1 MPRKENDS
9 TRTHIIYGDTI
20 KFTHGVDETVHIVA
34 PDTNSVNFVNDVK
47 FEKPIFTDIIKNNS
61 NEELFSFDNTNDKL
75 VVKKAINF
83 NNVAVSNFNNVTL
96 NSSQILSANLSGQSA
111 PNNTI
116 DKELDDLTIAVGQN
130 TNRTTGLTV
139 NRIMRTT
146 GAGNIAPADFD
157 SDKILRNNLATQQEI
172 VSDLNFANGKSIK
185 YNGNQIALS
194 DINGYTALQDEVDIN
209 TAKVGITTTQRDAI
223 IANTAKVGI
232 TTTQRDDIL
241 ANNNKVGI
249 TTTQRD
255 DILAN
260 NNKVG
265 ITTTQRDDIL
275 TNNNKIALSSAE
287 YSKIQALPAVADINA
302 IAHTNDSGLTLF
314 TNDIGCG
321 AIQGSSAILGSN
333 GYLAINSTNDDASI
347 SFDQDVGQ
355 GGFVLSN
362 SSGDLAI
369 NTNIDLE
376 TGHKYKIDGSD
387 LNFSDL
393 AGTVADNQIVS
404 SIARVTATN
413 TLLDAKVNKS
423 TPTFSG
429 LSDGFCKIANNVLS
443 GGNTIVDGDL
453 PSTITRNTA
462 LGDYLKRDGSV
473 AGTGTLTVPRLNLGD
488 TSHYINKDGNDDLI
502 FEVAGGDIHKFKIGS
517 STIASVDSG
526 GIDLTSGKVFS
537 IDGTTLTGITTQQ
550 ASAIVLNTAK
560 NSITSQQATDI
571 TNSFK
576 NTDNIQVPSN
586 KHIYR
591 ATSSFGASSVISSN
605 NWITIAVVPSVS
617 STFGYSN
624 STFSILD
631 SNRRCFAQFT
641 VSIIKA
647 SYTINVDTYASSKS
661 SNSNTGISNVRLRAN
676 GSYFDGSQ
684 RQGCLLQIFSK
695 STSANY
701 TIYEHAAANYI
712 ETGFDLV
719 SPEIN
724 STSTSSFTKISDG
737 STITVSNV
745 ANYITV
751 DSVDLDDFNKDYTT
765 DHSDSQ
771 YEGDFLV
778 RCGGNAYFKRRIVM
792 ESTTEDIYQTHSN
805 SSSLSNGVFTRL
817 TAIEN
822 GKDYTTANTI
832 SLPNVN
838 SRLRVNVK
846 TTNGCALAV
855 GGGNSDCNIWAIS
868 ASDGTGD
875 LSHYGYSCRYFGTGT
890 GNNNGLRLIA
900 DNQGSTEKVAYEVL
914 QDGKFI
920 IHQEIYKTGSI
931 SSGDGLFE
939 RMSAIDSS
947 PTWVAITPASGYE
960 TGATTDST
968 GRLEYAIVGG
978 KQVFIRGNVTRT
990 GNFDFT
996 NNQVLFVLPSAI
1008 RPKYSFYAPLHPQI
1022 NAMLFFRGTNQDST
1036 GVVLSSSGE
1045 DGSFNTHFCVIN
1057 VNYLLD

>member
-1 MPRKENDS
+1 MPYNENDN
-9 TRTHIIYGDTI
+9 TRTFTINGDSLKFNHSVDDSVHIIAPSGNTLNFINDVVVEKSLLTDTI
-20 KFTHGVDETVHIVA
+20 KNANGNELLSYET
-34 PDTNSVNFVNDVK
+34 N
-47 FEKPIFTDIIKNNS
+47 
-61 NEELFSFDNTNDKL
+61 KL
-75 VVKKAINF
+75 VVKTPVDF
-83 NNVAVSNFNNVTL
+83 NNVSVSNLNNLTL
-96 NSSQILSANLSGQSA
+96 NSSQILSSNLSGQSGDTSIDA
-111 PNNTI
+111 EIDSMINNI
-116 DKELDDLTIAVGQN
+116 GQN
-130 TNRTTGLTV
+130 TSRTTGLTA
-139 NRIMRTT
+139 NRIMRSNNAGTLQIATFDTT
-146 GAGNIAPADFD
+146 DV
-157 SDKILRNNLATQQEI
+157 LRKNDTTDQAITSN
-172 VSDLNFANGKSIK
+172 LNFASGKK
-185 YNGNQIALS
+185 VLYNGNQVALS
-194 DINGYTALQDEVDIN
+194 DISGYTTLQDEVDVNSAKTSITSTQSDAIIAN
-209 TAKVGITTTQRDAI
+209 SAKVGITTTQRDAI

-255 DILAN
+255 AIIAN
-260 NNKVG
+260 TAKV
-265 ITTTQRDDIL
+265 
-275 TNNNKIALSSAE
+275 ALSSAE

-314 TNDIGCG
+314 TNDLGCG
-321 AIQGSSAILGSN
+321 SIQGSSAVLGSN
-333 GYLAINSTNDDASI
+333 GYLAINSTNDDSSI

-362 SSGDLAI
+362 DSGDLAI

-462 LGDYLKRDGSV
+462 LGDYLKKDGSV

-517 STIASVDSG
+517 STIASVDAG
-526 GIDLTSGKVFS
+526 GIDLSSGKVFS
-537 IDGTTLTGITTQQ
+537 IDGTTLTGITSSQS
-550 ASAIVLNTAK
+550 SAIVLNSAK
-560 NSITSQQATDI
+560 TGITSSQATDI

-591 ATSSFGASSVISSN
+591 ATSSFVASSVISGSN
-605 NWITIAVVPSVS
+605 GWITIAVVPSVS
-617 STFGYSN
+617 SVFGYSN

-661 SNSNTGISNVRLRAN
+661 SGSNTGISNVRLRAN
-676 GSYFDGSQ
+676 GSYFDSSQ

-695 STSANY
+695 STAANY
-701 TIYEHAAANYI
+701 TIYEHAGGNYI

-719 SPEIN
+719 SPEED
-724 STSTSSFTKISDG
+724 STSTSSFTKISDS

-751 DSVDLDDFNKDYTT
+751 DEVDLDDFNKDYTL

-771 YEGDFLV
+771 YEGDFLY

-792 ESTTEDIYQTHSN
+792 ESTAEDIYQTHAN

-822 GKDYTTANTI
+822 GKTYTANTI
-832 SLPNVN
+832 RLPNSN
-838 SRLRVNVK
+838 SRLSVQLN
-846 TTNGCALAV
+846 TTNACALAV
-855 GGGNSDCNIWAIS
+855 GGGNTNCNVYQIS
-868 ASDGTGD
+868 SGNGTGD
-875 LSHYGYSCRYFGTGT
+875 LSHYGFSCRYMGAGT
-890 GNNNGLRLIA
+890 GNNNSLRLIA
-900 DNQGSTEKVAYEVL
+900 DNQGSTEKVSYEVL

-1008 RPKYSFYAPLHPQI
+1008 RPKYSFYAPLHPQL

-1045 DGSFNTHFCVIN
+1045 DGSFNTHFTDIN

>member
-1 MPRKENDS
+1 MPFDLSTNNRTFEINGDCIKFNHSNDD
-9 TRTHIIYGDTI
+9 TVHIIADDSNTVNFTNDAIFDKSISTDTI
-20 KFTHGVDETVHIVA
+20 KSATGD
-34 PDTNSVNFVNDVK
+34 
-47 FEKPIFTDIIKNNS
+47 
-61 NEELFSFDNTNDKL
+61 ELFSFDNTNDKIL
-75 VVKKAINF
+75 VRSDIDFANST
-83 NNVAVSNFNNVTL
+83 VSNLTNLTL
-96 NSSQILSANLSGQSA
+96 NSSQILSSNLAGQSGDTSIDA
-111 PNNTI
+111 EIDSMINNI
-116 DKELDDLTIAVGQN
+116 GNN
-130 TNRTTGLTV
+130 TNRTSGLTA
-139 NRIMRTT
+139 NRIMRSNNAGTLQIATFDTADVLRKNDTT
-146 GAGNIAPADFD
+146 DQAITSN
-157 SDKILRNNLATQQEI
+157 
-172 VSDLNFANGKSIK
+172 LNFASGKK
-185 YNGNQIALS
+185 VLYNGNQVALS
-194 DINGYTALQDEVDIN
+194 DISGYTTLQDEVDVNSAKTSITSTQSDAIIAN
-209 TAKVGITTTQRDAI
+209 SAKVGITTTQRDAI

-255 DILAN
+255 N
-260 NNKVG
+260 
-265 ITTTQRDDIL
+265 IL
-275 TNNNKIALSSAE
+275 TNNNKIALSSGE

-745 ANYITV
+745 ANYVTV
-751 DSVDLDDFNKDYTT
+751 DAVDLDDFNKDYTL

-771 YEGDFLV
+771 YEGDFLY

-792 ESTTEDIYQTHSN
+792 ESTAEDIYQTHAN

-817 TAIEN
+817 TAIED

-1045 DGSFNTHFCVIN
+1045 DGSFNTHFTDIN